1 MFLGCVLKVPI
12 EFKSFKPS
20 QIPNSIPE
28 NRIPSMD
35 KRDRTV
41 MAALF
46 RPTPN
51 PPPGSLPSASGHRNN
66 SYNKILCMLF

>member
-1 MFLGCVLKVPI
+1 
-12 EFKSFKPS
+12 
-20 QIPNSIPE
+20 
-28 NRIPSMD
+28 MD

-46 RPTPN
+46 CPTPN